1 MKTKLIPVIVALFA
15 AIVGFSPVPH
25 GQENVTSLSSDQF
38 NVLLNQSAWIVQV
51 DGNGSSLWLDAGTS
65 HTNGN
70 VLNLGQAFNTSFFV
84 SDSNGAVT
92 VTSQINSGI
101 GVSTNPVYTSIGSS
115 LTPIVGVA
123 FFAITNRSDVHGSLD
138 QVYMNGTSYLPN
150 AVAASGVPNGTL
162 VMFGQGTS
170 SFNMAFD
177 INSASIGNTDE
188 YYILGITTT
197 TVPEPSTLG
206 LAALGGVALFWK
218 TLQRKK

>member
-1 MKTKLIPVIVALFA
+1 MHV
-15 AIVGFSPVPH
+15 
-25 GQENVTSLSSDQF
+25 
-38 NVLLNQSAWIVQV
+38 
-51 DGNGSSLWLDAGTS
+51 
-65 HTNGN
+65 NGN

-101 GVSTNPVYTSIGSS
+101 GVSTNPTSTSISSS
-115 LTPIVGVA
+115 LTPIMGVA
-123 FFAITNRSDVHGSLD
+123 FFAITNSSGVHGSID
-138 QVYMNGTSYLPN
+138 QVYLNGTSYLPN